1 MYTLLTKKGK
11 IMQFYL
17 FAVAELYQ
25 SIYGGVFLNEDV
37 VSVQQDEISA

>member
-11 IMQFYL
+11 IMQFYV

-25 SIYGGVFLNEDV
+25 SIYGGVILNEDV
-37 VSVQQDEISA
+37 ANVQQEEIPA